1 MKIERSQYEQV
12 VQNALSEDRSRDDI
26 TTGVLIPPE
35 LKGIARIIAKENG
48 TLAGTEIAAYIFH
61 EIDASLN
68 VQVLIYDGSLIK
80 QGNVL
85 ITVAGATASILKAE
99 RTVLNFMQH
108 LSGIATETA
117 RYVELIKDLPCQ
129 VTDTRKTIPGMRELE
144 KYAVAVGGGKNHR
157 MHLNDGILIKDN
169 HLDILYSQGYT
180 LKDIVSKAREGNTAH
195 MRIEVEVRSPE
206 EAIEAADAG
215 ADIVMLDNMGP
226 EDMRRAVD
234 HIKGRALIEASG
246 GITLDTIRAVA
257 ETGVDYISV
266 GALTHSAR
274 ALDISLELE

>member
-12 VQNALSEDRSRDDI
+12 MQHALSEDHCLDDI

-35 LKGIARIIAKENG
+35 LKGNARIIAKENG
-48 TLAGTEIAAYIFH
+48 TLAGTDIAVNIFH
-61 EIDASLN
+61 EIDSGLD
-68 VQVLIYDGSLIK
+68 VEVLIYDGSLIK

-85 ITVAGATASILKAE
+85 ITVAGATVSILKAE

-129 VTDTRKTIPGMRELE
+129 VTDTRKTIPGMRTLE

-157 MHLNDGILIKDN
+157 MHLNDGFLIKDN
-169 HLDILYSQGYT
+169 HLDILYRQGHT
-180 LKDIVSKAREGNTAH
+180 LKDIVSKARGGNTAH
-195 MRIEVEVRSPE
+195 MRIEVEARSPE

-215 ADIVMLDNMGP
+215 ADIVMLDNMGI
-226 EDMRRAVD
+226 EDMRRAVGY
-234 HIKGRALIEASG
+234 IKGKALIEASG
-246 GITLDTIRAVA
+246 GITIETIRAVA
-257 ETGVDYISV
+257 ETGIDYISV